1 MSFLLRFSARTLV
14 LVWTLICVLVYLFAE
29 VLGEV
34 LIAQTGVVLGGT
46 LEGLLGFLHDIGM
59 VLLVLVW
66 LAVAWV
72 IWNLGNLAARR
83 G

>member
-14 LVWTLICVLVYLFAE
+14 VLWTVVCVVVYLLAE
-29 VLGEV
+29 GLGEAV
-34 LIAQTGVVLGGT
+34 IAQTGALEGVLG
-46 LEGLLGFLHDIGM
+46 FVHDIGM

-72 IWNLGNLAARR
+72 IWTLGNLAGKR

>member
-14 LVWTLICVLVYLFAE
+14 VLWTLVCVLVYLLAE
-29 VLGEV
+29 VLGEA
-34 LIAQTGVVLGGT
+34 LIAQSGFVLGGT
-46 LEGLLGFLHDIGM
+46 LEGVLGFLHDIGM
-59 VLLVLVW
+59 VLLVIVW
-66 LAVAWV
+66 LIVAWV